1 MPEGLTIAAIGMKSD
16 MQRLETISQ
25 NLVNATTPGFKRGLA
40 VGTSFSAL
48 VMGNGLFS
56 APVPANATLPDLK
69 PATLRF
75 TGNALDVAIEN
86 AGFFEVRHEG
96 QTFYTR
102 QGNFAIDA
110 TGRLVTQGGHAVS
123 GSSGDIL
130 LTTPKPAIDA
140 HGNIVENGKSVAQLK
155 LVRFSNPSLLQR
167 GGDGLYLQGGAA
179 IESEGASRLR
189 QSHLEVSNV
198 NTAAEMVRLIDT
210 MRHFE
215 AGQKVIQM
223 IDAMNERAIS
233 KLGEF

>member
-1 MPEGLTIAAIGMKSD
+1 MPEGLSIAAIGMKGD
-16 MQRLETISQ
+16 MQRLATISQ
-25 NLVNATTPGFKRGLA
+25 NLVNAATPGFKRDIA

-56 APVPANATLPDLK
+56 APVPASAVLPDLK

-75 TGNALDVAIEN
+75 TGNALDVAIES

-110 TGRLVTQGGHAVS
+110 TGRLVTQAGHAVA

-130 LTTPKPAIDA
+130 LSTPKPVIDA
-140 HGNIVENGKSVAQLK
+140 QGNIVENGKPVAQLK

-167 GGDGLYLQGGAA
+167 SGDGLFLQGGAA
-179 IESEGASRLR
+179 IEPEGVSRVR

-198 NTAAEMVRLIDT
+198 NTAAEMVRLIET

>member
-1 MPEGLTIAAIGMKSD
+1 
-16 MQRLETISQ
+16 
-25 NLVNATTPGFKRGLA
+25 
-40 VGTSFSAL
+40 
-48 VMGNGLFS
+48 
-56 APVPANATLPDLK
+56 
-69 PATLRF
+69 
-75 TGNALDVAIEN
+75 

-96 QTFYTR
+96 QSLYTR

-110 TGRLVTQGGHAVS
+110 TGRLVTQAGHAVA

-130 LTTPKPAIDA
+130 LTTPKPVVDA
-140 HGNIVENGKSVAQLK
+140 QGNIVENGKPVAQLK

-167 GGDGLYLQGGAA
+167 SGDGLFLQGGAA
-179 IESEGASRLR
+179 IEPEGVSRVR

-198 NTAAEMVRLIDT
+198 NTAAEMVRLIET